1 MPNNVL
7 FFPQAIYL
15 RYLTIIDGVRFTH
28 REVDIMACLLHV
40 RNTGKIASLLDIS
53 STTVITHI
61 KHIMEKLKC
70 SSRES
75 IIDFIERPQNLGAI
89 KQYYASLITHVAF
102 EKSLRTCSKLIKTPL
117 PSLIVCFKDPQC
129 QSILAYYLPNHLK
142 SAGIDAEI
150 QLFSSFTNMVELE
163 NRNKILITLLNN
175 QEEMDITSKESIGY
189 NCKSLFIEF
198 SDQKSYCFG
207 VFEILKALCPQVD
220 FEHMICDFKS
230 TYETRAEVNKI
241 LLTPTFSSTAES
253 IETKPFSLKSL
264 SLGHRLYETQK
275 YSRKATGLLMQC
287 TPFFKKEII
296 YLGMVLFIGCVG
308 AGNFVFSRFQK
319 SPQGRRETFLP
330 PLPQSSIPV
339 RSALIIPKESA
350 LLNRSGLIT
359 KMDDMFKAA
368 KGSGGIQVIALRG
381 PGGAGKTTLAR
392 LYARHQ
398 NASVIWEIN
407 AETQENAMISFEEL
421 AYALSQEQEEKGEF
435 KKIQEVKNP
444 EEKEKQLLLF
454 VKEKLRA
461 RPNWFLLYDNLEAF
475 SKIFKYFPYDAGE
488 WGNGKVLITTRNE
501 TLQNTSYVNLEHV
514 LPLQEL
520 KQEEAFELF
529 TKILYAPHA
538 CPPHQKEEI
547 LSFLQNIPSFP
558 LDVSIAAYYIKNLHV
573 TFGEY
578 LDRISQPSPQFKTV
592 QEAVT
597 REMSHYGKTRY
608 HIITLSLQH
617 LIKTDPAFADL
628 CLFISLLDSQN
639 IPRAMLDKY
648 KSPSV
653 VDSFIYHLR
662 KYSLMTAETPVSTS
676 LNLSLHRSIQKMM
689 LSYFLETLNLKES
702 KEKTQ
707 HMASIMEEYADTII
721 DKEDFLQAKFL
732 VNHYE
737 AFLGHKQLL
746 KNSMVPFME
755 GELGNIYNCLRNFT
769 KAKQFLQKASK
780 ALDKEYKQYQRI
792 TKFLTS
798 LAKAYV
804 ESDDTQEM
812 RELCNRLLKLYTYI
826 RPQDEIHSALLL
838 ISLGDIHDSLADYK
852 TAQDLLEQSL
862 AIYRKFYPEGSLKEA
877 HILGILGTTCMKI
890 GNYKKAKGF
899 FQEGLTLHQKL
910 FSQGHFRVGW
920 MFICLGNAYIGLG
933 DYHKAKEL
941 IDTGILLYK
950 KHFSEEHTSTAW
962 SSVYLAN
969 LYIKLQNY
977 TEAKK
982 LLKKSLKIYRK
993 NFSNSHEGIIRGMV
1007 YLADAY
1013 MGLQDYTKAR
1023 KVLEEALVIEKQRYG
1038 EEHIKIAETLQRLGK
1053 ICLEEGQIEEATPFT
1068 YQALNMFLKY
1078 NHPESSACLEDLAD
1092 ASLKKAA
1099 SALPKRSETQVQE
1112 FKRQAT
1118 TYLKKALEM
1127 LKAHGLEQSP
1137 HFTRVQSKL
1146 KALVNSTE

>member
-1 MPNNVL
+1 MPNNAL

-15 RYLTIIDGVRFTH
+15 RYLTIIDGVRFTR

-40 RNTGKIASLLDIS
+40 RNTGKIASLLNIS

-75 IIDFIERPQNLGAI
+75 IIDFIEGPQNLGLI

-102 EKSLRTCSKLIKTPL
+102 EKSLRACSKLIKTPL
-117 PSLIVCFKDPQC
+117 PSLIVCFKDPQS

-142 SAGIDAEI
+142 NAGIDAEI
-150 QLFSSFTNMVELE
+150 QLTSSFTNKVEAE
-163 NRNKILITLLNN
+163 NRNKIFIVLLNS
-175 QEEMDITSKESIGY
+175 QENMDIISKESNDY
-189 NCKSLFIEF
+189 NGKLLCIEF
-198 SDQKSYCFG
+198 SDQKSYCLCI
-207 VFEILKALCPQVD
+207 FEILKALCPQVD
-220 FEHMICDFKS
+220 FEHIICDFKNA
-230 TYETRAEVNKI
+230 YETRAKVNKI
-241 LLTPTFSSTAES
+241 LLTPTFPPTVGS
-253 IETKPFSLKSL
+253 IEATPL

-275 YSRKATGLLMQC
+275 YSRKASNLLIQY
-287 TPFFKKEII
+287 TPFFKKETI
-296 YLGMVLFIGCVG
+296 YLGMALFIGFVG

-319 SPQGRRETFLP
+319 SPQGKRETFLP

-339 RSALIIPKESA
+339 RSTLIIPKESA

-359 KMDDMFKAA
+359 KMGDMFKAA

-381 PGGAGKTTLAR
+381 PGGTGKTTLAR

-407 AETQENAMISFEEL
+407 AETQENAMISLEEL
-421 AYALSQEQEEKGEF
+421 AYALSQKQEEKGEF
-435 KKIQEVKNP
+435 KKIQEIKNP
-444 EEKEKQLLLF
+444 EEKEKQLLLYL
-454 VKEKLRA
+454 KEKLRA
-461 RPNWFLLYDNLEAF
+461 RSSWFLLYDNLEAF
-475 SKIFKYFPYDAGE
+475 SKIFKYFPYDTGE

-501 TLQNTSYVNLEHV
+501 TLQNTSYINLEHI

-529 TKILYAPHA
+529 TKILYAPHVFL
-538 CPPHQKEEI
+538 PHQKEEV
-547 LSFLQNIPSFP
+547 LAFLQNIPSFP
-558 LDVSIAAYYIKNLHV
+558 LDVSIAAYYIKNLHI

-578 LDRISQPSPQFKTV
+578 LDRISQPSPQFKIV

-653 VDSFIYHLR
+653 VDSFIYNLR
-662 KYSLMTAETPVSTS
+662 KYSLMMGKAPVSTS

-689 LSYFLETLNLKES
+689 LNYFREVLSLEDS

-721 DKEDFLQAKFL
+721 DKEDFLQARSL

-746 KNSMVPFME
+746 KNSMVPFIE

-780 ALDKEYKQYQRI
+780 AFDKDYKQYQRI

-812 RELCNRLLKLYTYI
+812 RELCDRLLKLYNYI

-890 GNYKKAKGF
+890 GNYKKAKIF
-899 FQEGLTLHQKL
+899 IEEGLILHQKL
-910 FSQGHFRVGW
+910 FPQDHFRVGW
-920 MFICLGNAYIGLG
+920 MFICLGNAYVGLG
-933 DYHKAKEL
+933 DYQKAKEL
-941 IDTGILLYK
+941 IDTGILIYK

-962 SSVYLAN
+962 SSVYLAS
-969 LYIKLQNY
+969 LYIKLKNY
-977 TEAKK
+977 TEAKE
-982 LLKKSLKIYRK
+982 LLEKSLKIYRK

-1007 YLADAY
+1007 YLADAH

-1053 ICLEEGQIEEATPFT
+1053 IYLEEGQIEEAIPFS
-1068 YQALNMFLKY
+1068 YQALNMFLKN
-1078 NHPESSACLEDLAD
+1078 NHPESYACLEDLAD
-1092 ASLKKAA
+1092 ASLKKA
-1099 SALPKRSETQVQE
+1099 SFALPKEPKTQAQE
-1112 FKRQAT
+1112 LKRQAAN
-1118 TYLKKALEM
+1118 YLTQALEM
-1127 LKAHGLEQSP
+1127 LKAHGLEQLP
-1137 HFTRVQSKL
+1137 HFTRIQSKL
-1146 KALVNSTE
+1146 KALANSTE